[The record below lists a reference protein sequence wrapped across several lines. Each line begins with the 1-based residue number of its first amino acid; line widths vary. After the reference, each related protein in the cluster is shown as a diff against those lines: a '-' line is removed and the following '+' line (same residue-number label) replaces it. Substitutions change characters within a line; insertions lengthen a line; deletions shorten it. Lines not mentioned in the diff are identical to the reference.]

1 MAKTI
6 SGSFIPGS
14 EKPTTLSVGLY
25 FGSFNPIHMGHLII
39 AQHALDQAKFDY
51 VWFIISPQNPFKQ
64 KKNLLPEYERLKM
77 VELAIEGNNKMM
89 ASNVEFRLPKPSYTI
104 DTLTH
109 LADTYKTYSFSL
121 IMGQD
126 NLTHFH
132 KWKNHESILKHYSIW
147 VYPRPGYVAGEID
160 AHKNIHIFKAPLLDI
175 SATYIRQRLKEN
187 TSVRY
192 LVPDAVHN
200 YLEAENLY
208 S

>member
-25 FGSFNPIHMGHLII
+25 FGSFNPIHTGHLII
-39 AQHALDQAKFDY
+39 AQHALDQAEFDY
-51 VWFIISPQNPFKQ
+51 VWFVISPQNPFKQ

-132 KWKNHESILKHYSIW
+132 KWKNYESILKHYSIW

-160 AHKNIHIFKAPLLDI
+160 AHENIHIFEAPLLDI

-187 TSVRY
+187 KSVRY
-192 LVPDAVHN
+192 LVPDAVHE
-200 YLEAENLY
+200 YLEVENLY

>member
-25 FGSFNPIHMGHLII
+25 FGSFNPIHAGHLII
-39 AQHALDQAKFDY
+39 AQHALDQAEFDY
-51 VWFIISPQNPFKQ
+51 VWFVISPQNPFKQ

-104 DTLTH
+104 DTLAH

-132 KWKNHESILKHYSIW
+132 KWKNYESILKHYSIW

-160 AHKNIHIFKAPLLDI
+160 THENIHIFEAPLLDI

-187 TSVRY
+187 KSVRY
-192 LVPDAVHN
+192 LVPDAVHE
-200 YLEAENLY
+200 YMEVENLY